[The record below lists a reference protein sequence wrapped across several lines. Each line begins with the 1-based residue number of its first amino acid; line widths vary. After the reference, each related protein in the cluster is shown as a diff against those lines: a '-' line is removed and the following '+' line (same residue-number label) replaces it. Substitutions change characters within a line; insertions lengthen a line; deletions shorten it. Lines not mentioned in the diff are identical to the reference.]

1 MGTSIGDRC
10 RRLPT
15 PSPPPSAAD
24 HVDQETVGDPRPRPL
39 ADATPPLTFEQAKP
53 LVPIFTGYEAINA
66 DDDGQTL

>member
-1 MGTSIGDRC
+1 MSI
-10 RRLPT
+10 RR
-15 PSPPPSAAD
+15 PSAIRVRAN
-24 HVDQETVGDPRPRPL
+24 EL